1 MIRNLS
7 SVRRMSGR
15 KISYDTPNPGIRNSV
30 GASLLPK
37 SWKFIL
43 PNNLRC
49 KGTTF
54 LRDMQENSQSEIYL
68 MEEFYVKNTL
78 RMNFFTVFLV
88 RSQKNC
94 IFAAGLW

>member
-1 MIRNLS
+1 MS
-7 SVRRMSGR
+7 S
-15 KISYDTPNPGIRNSV
+15 KV
-30 GASLLPK
+30 GALSLPK

-78 RMNFFTVFLV
+78 RMNFFTFFLV
-88 RSQKNC
+88 RSKKK
-94 IFAAGLW
+94 